1 MIPNI
6 SQSNCK
12 KDKGD
17 KNDVLMNTRERDT
30 SRLEI
35 NHYYVCMYSVPQGVC
50 DDDLLTDGSSIVVS
64 WRYVRRTDDKI
75 LCDDVYLSCATELSG
90 TWPSQK
96 IATAYY
102 NNSLSEDYRGK
113 TFNLTQSYMHYIQRL
128 PNKRESD
135 EKCYNRS

>member
-1 MIPNI
+1 MIPKI
-6 SQSNCK
+6 PIDSIDRVCK
-12 KDKGD
+12 DEGD
-17 KNDVLMNTRERDT
+17 KNGVLMNTRESYT
-30 SRLEI
+30 RLE
-35 NHYYVCMYSVPQGVC
+35 NNNYYMCMYSVPQGIY
-50 DDDLLTDGSSIVVS
+50 DDELLTDGSSIVVS

-102 NNSLSEDYRGK
+102 NNSLSEDYRGN
-113 TFNLTQSYMHYIQRL
+113 TFKLTQSYMHDIQRL

-135 EKCYNRS
+135 EKVLQ